1 MIVNASV
8 NFYVNAA
15 VHAAQCINKTVSDA
29 RRGVGL
35 NSLILIMRL
44 QVVPVILIKDL
55 SVLLLIM

>member
-15 VHAAQCINKTVSDA
+15 VHIAQCINKTVSDA

-35 NSLILIMRL
+35 NSLIMRL

-55 SVLLLIM
+55 TVLLLIM